1 MLSISGMPS
10 DELPPNRKVRGHYTR
25 GGGGQMLSISGMP
38 SDELPPNRKVIIVK
52 GE

>member
-10 DELPPNRKVRGHYTR
+10 DELPPNRKVRGQYNM
-25 GGGGQMLSISGMP
+25 GGGGQMLAFL
-38 SDELPPNRKVIIVK
+38 ECPPTNRKVIIVK